1 MLFWSS
7 CLEMQNS
14 EVDECKKDSQVLS
27 SLQAEGKAA
36 ERSSLGLIQPTVNCV
51 INWFTTH
58 NIIYHYISQILRKCT
73 FVLHC
78 KNQRSEFTPLHGM
91 NFSLKENYVRAVTK
105 LGKKLVQGQKKR

>member
-7 CLEMQNS
+7 CLEMQSS
-14 EVDECKKDSQVLS
+14 EADECRKDSQVLS

-36 ERSSLGLIQPTVNCV
+36 ERSSLGLIQRTVNCV

-58 NIIYHYISQILRKCT
+58 KIITSQILRECT

-91 NFSLKENYVRAVTK
+91 NFSLKENSARAVTK